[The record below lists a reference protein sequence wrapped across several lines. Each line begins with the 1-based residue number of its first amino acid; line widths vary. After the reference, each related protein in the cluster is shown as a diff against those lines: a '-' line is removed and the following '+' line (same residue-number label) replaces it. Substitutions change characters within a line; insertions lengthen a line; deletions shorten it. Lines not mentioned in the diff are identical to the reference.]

1 MTDRFYP
8 TELTCFCLVE
18 SQGQL
23 LVMQKNDSEFAPSM
37 TFPGGHGEPDEA
49 LTAAASREL
58 AEECGLTV
66 TNWRLASV
74 VNFKREDSR
83 KELIFVFAGTLPA
96 PKRTQH
102 RTGTKDEGQTRWVPV
117 AEIGSLVLNNVVRA
131 VYDAYRS
138 GQVKELFF
146 N

>member
-23 LVMQKNDSEFAPSM
+23 LVMAKNDSEFAPSM
-37 TFPGGHGEPDEA
+37 TFPGGHVEPDEA
-49 LTAAASREL
+49 LTAAATREL

-66 TNWRLASV
+66 TTWHLASV
-74 VNFKREDSR
+74 VNFKRDDAR

-96 PKRTQH
+96 PKRPQH
-102 RTGTKDEGQTRWVPV
+102 RAGTKAEGPTRWVPIADV
-117 AEIGSLVLNNVVRA
+117 STMNLNAVVRA
-131 VYDAYRS
+131 VYDAYRR
-138 GQVKELFF
+138 GHVKELYF

>member
-37 TFPGGHGEPDEA
+37 TFPGGHVEPDEA
-49 LTAAASREL
+49 LTAAATREL

-66 TNWRLASV
+66 TTWRLASV
-74 VNFKREDSR
+74 VNFKREDGR

-102 RTGTKDEGQTRWVPV
+102 RAGTKDEGQTRWVPI
-117 AEIGSLVLNNVVRA
+117 ADFASLALNGVVRA

>member
-23 LVMQKNDSEFAPSM
+23 LVMQKIDSEFAPSM
-37 TFPGGHGEPDEA
+37 TFPGGHVEPDEA
-49 LTAAASREL
+49 LTAAATREL

-66 TNWRLASV
+66 ATWRLASV
-74 VNFKREDSR
+74 VNFKREDGR

-96 PKRTQH
+96 PNQTHH
-102 RTGTKDEGQTRWVPV
+102 RAGTKDEGQTRWVPI
-117 AEIGSLVLNNVVRA
+117 AEIGSMVLNPVVQA

-138 GQVKELFF
+138 GQVKELYF